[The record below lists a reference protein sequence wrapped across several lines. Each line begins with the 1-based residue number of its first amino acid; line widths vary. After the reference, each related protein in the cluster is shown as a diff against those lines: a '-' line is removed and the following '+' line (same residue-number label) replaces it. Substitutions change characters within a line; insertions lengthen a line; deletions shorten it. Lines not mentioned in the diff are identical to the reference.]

1 MPHSHAAEPAL
12 ALITRTWHVDGL
24 DLVSMVERMAT
35 IGAVHLRGGP
45 CDGERPEA
53 APGTTFPED
62 LDAITVMDHSA
73 GVGHNYRVTDHRF
86 IDVDGM
92 HRTVFD
98 FRRSVE
104 RRL

>member
-1 MPHSHAAEPAL
+1 VPHSHAAEPAL
-12 ALITRTWHVDGL
+12 ALLLGRGMWTAY
-24 DLVSMVERMAT
+24 LVSMVERMAT

-62 LDAITVMDHSA
+62 LDAITIMDHSA

-86 IDVDGM
+86 IDVDGL